1 MDRAT
6 SLQGSSRL
14 LLLLLFFLSLIS
26 LSLAGS
32 PTSFC
37 KCTCFSNST
46 IIPLDPAKSTSSS
59 SPLDNVLLKYR
70 RLSAGTESEHMDD
83 GVSEY
88 EKRAAAKYRPLTCN
102 DCNRKFCLDYELPTC
117 KGAKEEDVF
126 TTCFQRDSHKD
137 EAVVFIFIIATASL
151 VAWAALRPW
160 VEKWLEAARERRSYI
175 PVAQPETR

>member
-14 LLLLLFFLSLIS
+14 LLLLLLFLSFVS

-59 SPLDNVLLKYR
+59 SAIDNVLLKYR
-70 RLSAGTESEHMDD
+70 HLSAGTQSDHMEEAAT
-83 GVSEY
+83 EY
-88 EKRAAAKYRPLTCN
+88 EKRTASKYRPLTCN

-126 TTCFQRDSHKD
+126 TTCFR
-137 EAVVFIFIIATASL
+137 
-151 VAWAALRPW
+151 
-160 VEKWLEAARERRSYI
+160 KWGFCSRR
-175 PVAQPETR
+175 